1 MKEEVLEF
9 IKKLDPELLQQ
20 PAELMTLITKKTL
33 IIKVLSALKQDA
45 NFRFT
50 ILTDLFVADFP
61 SRSKRFEVVYNLLS
75 LKLDTRVAIK
85 VQLKDKESIPSIS
98 SVFSAAN
105 WYEREAFDLFGIIF
119 DNHPNLIRILTD
131 YGFEGHPLRKNF
143 PLSGYNQVK
152 YDEKQERVIYEPL
165 DLEQEFRSFDFS
177 SPWQGPD
184 NTLPGDEKAS
194 FSPEGVLSKN
204 PR

>member
-1 MKEEVLEF
+1 MKEEVLSF
-9 IKKLDPELLQQ
+9 IKNLDSELIEQ
-20 PAELMTLITKKTL
+20 PAELLTLITKKDL
-33 IIKVLSALKQDA
+33 VIKILFALKQDS

-75 LKLDTRVAIK
+75 LKLNMRLVIK
-85 VQLKDKESIPSIS
+85 VQLADKESIPSAN

-105 WYEREAFDLFGIIF
+105 WYEREAFDLFGVIF
-119 DNHPNLIRILTD
+119 GNHPNLTRILTD
-131 YGFEGHPLRKNF
+131 YGFEGHPLRKDF
-143 PLSGYNQVK
+143 PLSGYNQVR
-152 YDEKQERVIYEPL
+152 YDEKQERVVYEPL

-184 NTLPGDEKAS
+184 NILPGDEKAS
-194 FSPEGVLSKN
+194 FTPTLVKK
-204 PR
+204 